1 MSAATRSPSD
11 DQIERVRAATARW
24 IVAAREITGATP
36 RRLPVPEV
44 LFDLRG
50 RSAGQA
56 VYAKRSR
63 RCHIRINA
71 GLLAAYPDD
80 MLAVTVPHEVAHV
93 VVYRLY
99 GMRAKPH
106 GAEWKALMAAF
117 GVDAAACHNMTTT
130 PARRLTQYRYTC
142 GCAEPA
148 WLTSIRHR
156 RAKAGTRYQCRRCRQ
171 VLVADPGE
179 DVTS

>member
-1 MSAATRSPSD
+1 MTTD
-11 DQIERVRAATARW
+11 DQHTEADRARVQAAVADW
-24 IVAAREITGATP
+24 ISRAREITGASA

-44 LFDLRG
+44 RFDLRG

-63 RCHIRINA
+63 RCHIRINTE
-71 GLLAAYPDD
+71 LLAAYPSD

-93 VVYRLY
+93 AIYRLY

-106 GAEWKALMAAF
+106 GAEWKSLMAAF
-117 GVDAAACHNMTTT
+117 GVDASACHNMTTT
-130 PARRLTQYRYTC
+130 PTRRLARFRYRC

-148 WLTSIRHR
+148 WLTSIRHKR
-156 RAKAGTRYQCRRCRQ
+156 VLAGTRYCCRRCHQ
-171 VLVADPGE
+171 TLVADTGE
-179 DVTS
+179 SLSG